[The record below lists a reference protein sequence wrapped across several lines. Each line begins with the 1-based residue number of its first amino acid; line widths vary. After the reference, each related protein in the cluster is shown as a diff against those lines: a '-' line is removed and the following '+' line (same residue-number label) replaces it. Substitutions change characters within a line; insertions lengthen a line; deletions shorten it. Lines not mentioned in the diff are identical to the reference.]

1 MATDF
6 FERQDIARRNTGRL
20 VLLFGLAVLAI
31 MVSIYLLLA
40 ATMGYL
46 NRNPQTGAIDWSLA
60 NDLQLLGI
68 AVVGTLVVVGGGA
81 LFKTAQLRG
90 GGRVIAEELGGRRLN
105 PDTSVPGERQLLNV
119 VEEMAIASGTPAPPV
134 YLLDEEG
141 GINAFAAGFTINDAV
156 IGVTRGAVERL
167 SRDELQ
173 GVIAHEFS
181 HILNGDMCLNIRLIG
196 FLHGILII
204 GMLGYFMLRVSAFS
218 SYRHRRSSRDSSPM
232 ALLALGA
239 GLMVVGFLGTFFGNL
254 IKAGVSRQREFL
266 ADASAV
272 QFTRQPA
279 GIAGALK
286 RIGGFLSGSTVQS
299 PNAPEA
305 NHMFFGKATSGL
317 SGLFATHPPL
327 ADRIRKLEPSWDGQ
341 FAEVTPQT
349 DSALTPHPSTA
360 GVAGLAGPEAVNLGA
375 AESVTSAVDQIG
387 QPNTAHLQYA
397 ARLVDELPTAI
408 VDATRE
414 PYGARALIYALLIDR
429 QTETRE
435 VQIAHLS
442 KAADPGVCKETLK
455 LLPLIEQLD
464 KRFRLPLVDITL
476 PALCALTDTQYRQ
489 FKQNI
494 TELVEADRTIA
505 LFEWSLQRIL
515 LHDLDAQR
523 FNVTPGRVRH
533 HRLHRLR
540 PHYELLLSTLAH
552 TGHRDETAAHEAFE
566 QAKQH
571 ADLPQARFRR
581 DEECGLE
588 AFDTALTVLEEAAP
602 QIKRQIL
609 RAAAACITADRKV
622 TVTEAELLRVMSASL
637 GCPMPP
643 LLST

>member
-6 FERQDIARRNTGRL
+6 FERQDITRRNTGRL
-20 VLLFGLAVLAI
+20 VLLFVLAVIAI

-46 NRNPQTGAIDWSLA
+46 NQNPETGAIDWSLA
-60 NDLQLLGI
+60 NDLQLVGI

-105 PDTSVPGERQLLNV
+105 PDTSVSGERQLLNV

-196 FLHGILII
+196 FLYGILII

-218 SYRHRRSSRDSSPM
+218 SYRHRRSSRDSSPL

-327 ADRIRKLEPSWDGQ
+327 ADRIRKLEPSWNGQ
-341 FAEVTPQT
+341 FAEATPRT
-349 DSALTPHPSTA
+349 GSALAPHPSTA
-360 GVAGLAGPEAVNLGA
+360 GVAGLAGAEAVNRGA
-375 AESVTSAVDQIG
+375 A
-387 QPNTAHLQYA
+387 
-397 ARLVDELPTAI
+397 
-408 VDATRE
+408 
-414 PYGARALIYALLIDR
+414 
-429 QTETRE
+429 
-435 VQIAHLS
+435 
-442 KAADPGVCKETLK
+442 
-455 LLPLIEQLD
+455 
-464 KRFRLPLVDITL
+464 
-476 PALCALTDTQYRQ
+476 
-489 FKQNI
+489 
-494 TELVEADRTIA
+494 
-505 LFEWSLQRIL
+505 
-515 LHDLDAQR
+515 
-523 FNVTPGRVRH
+523 
-533 HRLHRLR
+533 
-540 PHYELLLSTLAH
+540 
-552 TGHRDETAAHEAFE
+552 
-566 QAKQH
+566 
-571 ADLPQARFRR
+571 
-581 DEECGLE
+581 
-588 AFDTALTVLEEAAP
+588 
-602 QIKRQIL
+602 
-609 RAAAACITADRKV
+609 
-622 TVTEAELLRVMSASL
+622 
-637 GCPMPP
+637 
-643 LLST
+643 